1 MNLQFAI
8 CNFFQTV
15 RQNLLYVSV
24 LQQGL
29 GRKIANCKLQI
40 ANSLVQ
46 THPIEAISTKWL
58 TVLGTVYAKTIHS
71 LNRKKII
78 ACIIAYLKL
87 LSCLCNVKINTKRWY
102 SSRRHPETIP
112 KVAEGQ
118 KFTKQ
123 HSSFNN

>member
-1 MNLQFAI
+1 MYNILVILLIASEKLITLDMNLQFAI

-40 ANSLVQ
+40 AISLVQ

-58 TVLGTVYAKTIHS
+58 TV
-71 LNRKKII
+71 
-78 ACIIAYLKL
+78 
-87 LSCLCNVKINTKRWY
+87 
-102 SSRRHPETIP
+102 
-112 KVAEGQ
+112 
-118 KFTKQ
+118 
-123 HSSFNN
+123 